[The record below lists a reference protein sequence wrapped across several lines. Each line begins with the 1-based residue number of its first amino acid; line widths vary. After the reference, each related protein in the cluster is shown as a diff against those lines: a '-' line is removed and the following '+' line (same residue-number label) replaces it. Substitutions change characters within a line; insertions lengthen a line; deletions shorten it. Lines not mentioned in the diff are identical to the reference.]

1 MKLLTIRVR
10 TLLLIVALTA
20 LFLGIPVQ
28 LGWRVFRFNQI
39 WGFHANQYYRF
50 TRRASLTPSEHR
62 QAIWHAQMCIKYAEL
77 RQQPWLPAGSDPPKP
92 K

>member
-28 LGWRVFRFNQI
+28 LCWRVIRYGQI
-39 WGFHANQYYRF
+39 CRFHADQYY
-50 TRRASLTPSEHR
+50 LLINQVPQTPSKEK
-62 QAIWHAQMCIKYAEL
+62 QADWHAQMCIKYSDL
-77 RQQPWLPAGSDPPKP
+77 REQPWLAADPDPPMP